1 MKKLLVCALG
11 LLSMISTDARKTY
24 NFNSDW
30 VVDRQKA
37 VTLPHAWN
45 EDEAFKVPIASLS
58 DSVVWYRKHFSLPKS
73 ARGQRVFIEFEGAR
87 QAAEVWLNGHRL
99 GISENGVMAF
109 GFELTEY
116 VRKGDNLMEVRT
128 DNSWKYH
135 SVVTQSAYQ
144 WNNSNFNVNYGGL
157 PKNVRLHVCP
167 PTYQTLPLFSSLGT
181 TGVYVYGSDY
191 DIQRH
196 VATIHVESQVRNSST
211 KPVDVDCK
219 VVVEDKDGRV
229 ISTFTSGKA
238 TIAANSTRMLETS
251 KTLSGLHFWSWGY
264 GYLYKV
270 KTIVGTDTV
279 VTTTGFRK
287 TEYGKGMFRLNDRVM
302 MVHGF
307 AQRTS
312 NEWPG
317 VGMSVPA
324 WLSDYSNDLMVKG
337 CGNLVRWMHVTPWKQ
352 DVESCDRVGLLE
364 AMPAGDAEADVDGVR
379 WQQRVDLM
387 RDAIIYNRNNPSIC
401 FYECGNH
408 GISKEHFLQMKSIRD
423 SFDMNGGRAIGS
435 REMLD
440 IPESEYGGEM
450 LYINKS
456 DSHPMWMME
465 YCRDEGLRKYW
476 NSWSYPYH
484 QEGDGPLYRKAPA
497 GAYNHN
503 QDEFAAELVRRW
515 YEYWQERPGTGTMVN
530 SGGVKIVFS
539 DTQTHCRGAENYRR
553 SGVVDAMRIPKDGFF
568 AQQVMWNG
576 WVDDLKPQTYI
587 VGMWNYRQGEVIPKV
602 YVVSNGDSVVL
613 LNNGQ
618 KVDIAAKRQY
628 KFMFE
633 FDDVPYHAGLLEAVS
648 YDVTGKESSRYR
660 METADAPDH
669 LQLTAI
675 ENPTGWKADGADVA
689 LVQVEVVDRQGRRC
703 PLDNRLVHFKLD
715 GEAEWRGGIAQG
727 KDNYVLQDTLPM
739 ECGVNR
745 VMLRSTTTSG
755 NVMLTASAEGM
766 TPVTIKMNTVYM
778 DVEKGLSSHLPSDGL
793 ACRLDRGETP
803 LTPSFVPS
811 GVDIPVASVE
821 AGSGDDSAEMC
832 YDKNEKT
839 QWSSDGSLAN
849 SWITYH
855 LERSAAIDHICI
867 KLTAFRSKS
876 YPLAVYAGKK
886 KVWEGFTDKSLGYF
900 HIPLRGVV
908 SDQFTIKLLG
918 ETRDG
923 DAFGAVSE
931 LDTKNNDKKVSGN
944 TTLRIIETQ
953 FVSIVSRY
961 NNSYL

>member
-1 MKKLLVCALG
+1 MKRTLLAALFLFAFIG
-11 LLSMISTDARKTY
+11 IKARTTF
-24 NFNSDW
+24 NFNSGWGIDN
-30 VVDRQKA
+30 KKE

-45 EDEAFKVPIASLS
+45 EDESFKVRINEMS
-58 DSVVWYRKHFSLPKS
+58 DSIVWYRKKFKLPK
-73 ARGQRVFIEFEGAR
+73 AAYGQVVYIEFEGAR

-144 WNNSNFNVNYGGL
+144 WNNSNVNVNYGGL

-191 DIQRH
+191 HIQRH

-219 VVVEDKDGRV
+219 GVVEDKDGRV

-302 MVHGF
+302 MVDGF

-484 QEGDGPLYRKAPA
+484 PEGEGPLYRNEPA
-497 GAYNHN
+497 DVYNHN
-503 QDEFAAELVRRW
+503 QDELAAEFVRRW
-515 YEYWQERPGTGTMVN
+515 YDYWRERPGTGTKVS

-568 AQQVMWNG
+568 AQQVMWDG
-576 WVDDLKPQTYI
+576 WVDDLKPRTYI
-587 VGMWNYRQGEVIPKV
+587 VGMWNYKVDEVIPRI
-602 YVVSNGDSVVL
+602 YVIS
-613 LNNGQ
+613 
-618 KVDIAAKRQY
+618 K
-628 KFMFE
+628 
-633 FDDVPYHAGLLEAVS
+633 
-648 YDVTGKESSRYR
+648 
-660 METADAPDH
+660 
-669 LQLTAI
+669 
-675 ENPTGWKADGADVA
+675 
-689 LVQVEVVDRQGRRC
+689 DR
-703 PLDNRLVHFKLD
+703 
-715 GEAEWRGGIAQG
+715 
-727 KDNYVLQDTLPM
+727 
-739 ECGVNR
+739 
-745 VMLRSTTTSG
+745 
-755 NVMLTASAEGM
+755 
-766 TPVTIKMNTVYM
+766 
-778 DVEKGLSSHLPSDGL
+778 
-793 ACRLDRGETP
+793 
-803 LTPSFVPS
+803 
-811 GVDIPVASVE
+811 
-821 AGSGDDSAEMC
+821 
-832 YDKNEKT
+832 
-839 QWSSDGSLAN
+839 
-849 SWITYH
+849 
-855 LERSAAIDHICI
+855 
-867 KLTAFRSKS
+867 
-876 YPLAVYAGKK
+876 
-886 KVWEGFTDKSLGYF
+886 
-900 HIPLRGVV
+900 
-908 SDQFTIKLLG
+908 
-918 ETRDG
+918 
-923 DAFGAVSE
+923 
-931 LDTKNNDKKVSGN
+931 
-944 TTLRIIETQ
+944 
-953 FVSIVSRY
+953 
-961 NNSYL
+961 